1 MGLLRR
7 KNTKKQHA
15 AAELKAEEEA
25 LQERALR
32 MVDTRGV
39 TVRAAEAELQT
50 AIANVRAYAT
60 PEREQR
66 VADAQR
72 ALDEAKKP

>member
-7 KNTKKQHA
+7 KNTKKQGA
-15 AAELKAEEEA
+15 AAQLKAEEEA
-25 LQERALR
+25 LHDRALR
-32 MVDTRGV
+32 VVDTRGV

-50 AIANVRAYAT
+50 AIGELRAYAT

-72 ALDEAKKP
+72 ALDAAKKP